1 MASHTWTRSRSWQV
15 AVIGA
20 MLLTLTLGLCLFDVD
35 YEDQADHALLPH
47 LCAGVVGPMVA
58 PVLLAALP
66 LSGQLLFDSIHSI
79 PVAPLYRQDPPP
91 KSPPFS

>member
-1 MASHTWTRSRSWQV
+1 V
-15 AVIGA
+15 AVIAA
-20 MLLTLTLGLCLFDVD
+20 MLLTVTFGLCLFHAHAD

-47 LCAGVVGPMVA
+47 LCAGVVGPVVA

-91 KSPPFS
+91 KSLPLS